1 MDKITFTA
9 ETREDTGKG
18 AARKLRGSGFIPGI
32 LYGAGQESCKIKVEK
47 RSAENIIRKLESHNV
62 MANLVLKT
70 GKDKGEEIKTV
81 LKEIQ
86 TDAIKGDVLHLDF
99 YRIRMDQTVRMGVA
113 VHLEGE
119 APGIEKGGVLEQE
132 LRELEVQAL
141 PDKVPS
147 VITVNISKME
157 IGDAIMV
164 KDITL
169 PEGVEAV
176 EEEERII
183 VTILAPK
190 AVEEKVAEEGEGEAV
205 EGVTETSTEPEV
217 ISEKEAAERRK
228 EKEAEPR
235 VGPPI
240 VSSV

>member
-1 MDKITFTA
+1 MDDITFTA
-9 ETREDTGKG
+9 ETREETGKG
-18 AARKLRGSGFIPGI
+18 AARKLRASGFIPGI
-32 LYGAGQESCKIKVEK
+32 LYGAEQESRKIKVEK

-70 GKDKGEEIKTV
+70 GEEKGEGIKTV

-86 TDAIKGDVLHLDF
+86 TDAIKGDILHLDF
-99 YRIRMDQTVRMGVA
+99 YRIRMDQTVRMEVA

-119 APGIEKGGVLEQE
+119 APGIEKGGILEQE

-147 VITVNISKME
+147 AITVDVSKME

-164 KDITL
+164 KDIVL

-190 AVEEKVAEEGEGEAV
+190 AVEEKPAEEGEGEEAV
-205 EGVTETSTEPEV
+205 EGVTETVTEPEV

-228 EKEAEPR
+228 EKEAAKTEKE
-235 VGPPI
+235 
-240 VSSV
+240 